1 MAEQA
6 VLNFRSLNNACDDAR
21 DGTVLAVAGK
31 SAESTEWRVQRSLEN
46 LRERRIRHFTEIRD
60 CNQSGDG
67 NGKSLPSTVM
77 PGRIRFTL
85 EQDLCCSSDGFF
97 ARVLF
102 ILL

>member
-60 CNQSGDG
+60 C
-67 NGKSLPSTVM
+67 T
-77 PGRIRFTL
+77 
-85 EQDLCCSSDGFF
+85 
-97 ARVLF
+97 RVLGYCRF
-102 ILL
+102 GLC